1 MPETDPWVDFNIG
14 SDAANSAE
22 EGEGGLSSKDETEGE
37 TEKKSN
43 SEESNEGSEKESTD
57 ATSSAVDEKE
67 EEEKEE
73 EEKEE
78 QDEREEKEK
87 EEEKTTMRPN
97 TKARWS
103 GKSSSSERLATPLL
117 AILLSSLT
125 LISRF

>member
-22 EGEGGLSSKDETEGE
+22 EGEGGFSGKDETEGE

-73 EEKEE
+73 
-78 QDEREEKEK
+78 DER
-87 EEEKTTMRPN
+87 EEKTTMRPN

-117 AILLSSLT
+117 AILLTSLT